1 VRIDHFR
8 GFEAFWEI
16 PAEEELA
23 IKGRWVKALGD
34 ELFERL
40 HQRFGALPLIAED
53 LGVITEEVEA
63 LRKKYRLPG
72 MNVLQFAF
80 PGDASNTF
88 LPFHHDRDSVVY
100 TGTHDNDTTLGWYLS
115 LEEKDRYYVKEYLG
129 FPSEDMPWPLIRC
142 ALSSRSHLAIIPMQD
157 LLGLDS
163 DHRMN
168 LPGTVEGNW
177 RWRFSWDQ
185 VSPEL
190 AGRLRRLVDLYG
202 RL

>member
-1 VRIDHFR
+1 MKILV
-8 GFEAFWEI
+8 
-16 PAEEELA
+16 
-23 IKGRWVKALGD
+23 
-34 ELFERL
+34 
-40 HQRFGALPLIAED
+40 
-53 LGVITEEVEA
+53 
-63 LRKKYRLPG
+63 
-72 MNVLQFAF
+72 FAF
-80 PGDASNTF
+80 DSGLENEF
-88 LPFHHDRDSVVY
+88 LPHHYPENCVVY
-100 TGTHDNDTTLGWYLS
+100 TGTHDNDTSLGWYRGLDDATR
-115 LEEKDRYYVKEYLG
+115 EYVDDYLG
-129 FPSEDMPWPLIRC
+129 RSKEPMPWPLIRC